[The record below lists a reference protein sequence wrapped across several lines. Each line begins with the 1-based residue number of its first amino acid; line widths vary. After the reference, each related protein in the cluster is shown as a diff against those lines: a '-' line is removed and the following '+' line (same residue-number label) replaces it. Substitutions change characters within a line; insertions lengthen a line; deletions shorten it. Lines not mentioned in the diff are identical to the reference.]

1 MKMNKKLL
9 VKTIREHAGIEE
21 KISDDLLSSRLP
33 MSIAMNIED
42 IYVANDFEVDPP
54 TSFCRQLYDLIVAIA
69 FNQVKRTPKN

>member
-1 MKMNKKLL
+1 MNKKEL
-9 VKTIREHAGIEE
+9 VKAIREQAGIEE

-54 TSFCRQLYDLIVAIA
+54 KSFCRQLYDLIAAIVY
-69 FNQVKRTPKN
+69 NEVKRELKK